1 MRPRA
6 GGLLLHDWQG
16 GVICETRTRRS
27 SPVIMI
33 RWSFDDA
40 SSWAA
45 RWLYASRATARQR
58 WRISQVRCAPLARP
72 SGCRARMPRKHTQN
86 AELTFSRIYQH
97 VADFVVS
104 APIWPPDDPDGRPRW
119 SPHPGLG
126 SFGSGACG
134 TRQMRHFHDRLK
146 ACTSGSHV
154 HGRSAGMCRPCRT
167 SH

>member
-1 MRPRA
+1 
-6 GGLLLHDWQG
+6 
-16 GVICETRTRRS
+16 
-27 SPVIMI
+27 MI
-33 RWSFDDA
+33 RWSFDGA

-134 TRQMRHFHDRLK
+134 TRQMRHFHERIR
-146 ACTSGSHV
+146 AYNAVSHNT
-154 HGRSAGMCRPCRT
+154 RPLGWHVPSCRT
-167 SH
+167 RHRIDAARPPHVLAAAPPPPRHPVACR